1 MIKLSLTPKASDSLS
16 YRNDLESVLDTEWQQ
31 WKSTQMF
38 LVFRKQQQ
46 TDERKKEVLLSV
58 NEGLRCRNL
67 ISALQKKKT
76 PKKNPTTTMFDVLE
90 NTKRPNL
97 QNLQNLRWICPRETF
112 WVWKIR
118 RITGALWA
126 DFKTLIAVSLHVRSK
141 ANGLWRMSAPRWT
154 SSNTDCDIYN
164 WRSEETEGGTEGR
177 SGLVFVSHI
186 LLIQFIP
193 VIDTFYWTLSAAPT
207 PPLYST
213 M

>member
-1 MIKLSLTPKASDSLS
+1 MTLKVSLTQSDN
-16 YRNDLESVLDTEWQQ
+16 NDNQQIFVVL
-31 WKSTQMF
+31 
-38 LVFRKQQQ
+38 RKHQQ
-46 TDERKKEVLLSV
+46 TDERKRKSFFLWMKVYGVVIWSQLFKKEKTQRQ
-58 NEGLRCRNL
+58 RCL
-67 ISALQKKKT
+67 TCLKT
-76 PKKNPTTTMFDVLE
+76 PNDQISRISRICGGFVRG
-90 NTKRPNL
+90 KRPG
-97 QNLQNLRWICPRETF
+97 PF

-193 VIDTFYWTLSAAPT
+193 VIDTFYWTLSAGAPYFENHY
-207 PPLYST
+207 LK
-213 M
+213 

>member
-1 MIKLSLTPKASDSLS
+1 MTLKVSLTQSDN
-16 YRNDLESVLDTEWQQ
+16 NDNQQIFVVL
-31 WKSTQMF
+31 
-38 LVFRKQQQ
+38 RKHQQ
-46 TDERKKEVLLSV
+46 TDERKRKSFFLWMKVYGVVIWSQLF
-58 NEGLRCRNL
+58 
-67 ISALQKKKT
+67 KKKK
-76 PKKNPTTTMFDVLE
+76 PQKNPTTTMFDVFE

-193 VIDTFYWTLSAAPT
+193 VIDTFYWTLSAV
-207 PPLYST
+207 PPPHCTVPCST
-213 M
+213 IGGAI